1 MLNTML
7 FLIHHFKQFSKQSL
21 EKFTIENQISSIAKI
36 ILFYIY
42 FNLFF
47 DSILEIKMKL
57 PILKIKKLK
66 DFQFIYSSKK

>member
-21 EKFTIENQISSIAKI
+21 EKFTIENQISSVAKI

-47 DSILEIKMKL
+47 NSILEIKMKL

>member
-21 EKFTIENQISSIAKI
+21 EKFTIENQISSVAKI

-66 DFQFIYSSKK
+66 NFQFIYSSKK

>member
-21 EKFTIENQISSIAKI
+21 EKFTIENQISSVAKI

>member
-21 EKFTIENQISSIAKI
+21 EKFTIEIQISSVAKI